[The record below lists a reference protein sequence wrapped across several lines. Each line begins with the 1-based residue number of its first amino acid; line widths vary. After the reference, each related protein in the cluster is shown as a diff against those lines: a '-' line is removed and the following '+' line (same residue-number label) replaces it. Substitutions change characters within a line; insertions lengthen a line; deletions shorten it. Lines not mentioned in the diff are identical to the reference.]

1 MIYFDDF
8 SHLVWYTFLAFLR
21 CIWRKEKVPVDW
33 KKAVIVPLH
42 KKKDKMD
49 CNNYR
54 GISLLSHSSK
64 VYSGIILSR
73 LRRRTDEILA
83 EEQAGFRAGL
93 STVDQ
98 IYKLRQL
105 AEKGTEFNEE
115 MYICYIDFKKAF
127 DSIWRD
133 GLWRVMR
140 NMNYPEKIIRIPL
153 SGTEIFWS

>member
-73 LRRRTDEILA
+73 LRRRTDELLA
-83 EEQAGFRAGL
+83 EEQAGFKAGR

-98 IYKLRQL
+98 IYTLRQIV
-105 AEKGTEFNEE
+105 EKCTEFNIE
-115 MYICYIDFKKAF
+115 MYFCCIDFRKAF
-127 DSIWRD
+127 NCIWRD
-133 GLWRVMR
+133 GLWTLDRDTE
-140 NMNYPEKIIRIPL
+140 YEL
-153 SGTEIFWS
+153 SRK